1 MFTPVSTAS
10 IHRIYS
16 IKSFTHVQIHK
27 KIWFFLVQKRIASD
41 HRLLFFQAK
50 GAITIALHQV
60 VTGWQKKQ
68 KMAPPIKTRKS
79 ACNKRPSQMH
89 ALLIRATLIQF
100 IIRKYFFLIQL
111 WLNLMYLI
119 YGANRE
125 GMCKITNLKRQGENL
140 GLGLT

>member
-1 MFTPVSTAS
+1 
-10 IHRIYS
+10 
-16 IKSFTHVQIHK
+16 
-27 KIWFFLVQKRIASD
+27 
-41 HRLLFFQAK
+41 
-50 GAITIALHQV
+50 
-60 VTGWQKKQ
+60 
-68 KMAPPIKTRKS
+68 
-79 ACNKRPSQMH
+79 MH

>member
-27 KIWFFLVQKRIASD
+27 KIWIFWYRKELQVITDCSFFKPRGPLQS
-41 HRLLFFQAK
+41 HYTRLLQVGKKAK
-50 GAITIALHQV
+50 NG
-60 VTGWQKKQ
+60 
-68 KMAPPIKTRKS
+68 PPIKTRKS

-111 WLNLMYLI
+111 WLNLMYLT

-125 GMCKITNLKRQGENL
+125 GMCKITNLKRHGENL